1 MYNKLQINKKKK
13 TFRHFEHNKI
23 QKKKLAYLLTLFPPL
38 HLFAMHSLIAS
49 TYVRDSIMLSEE
61 TEDKD
66 QFLLWYGWL
75 IFKIKT
81 KYLFTKQ

>member
-1 MYNKLQINKKKK
+1 MYNKLQINKKKKK

-66 QFLLWYGWL
+66 QFLLWYG
-75 IFKIKT
+75 
-81 KYLFTKQ
+81 